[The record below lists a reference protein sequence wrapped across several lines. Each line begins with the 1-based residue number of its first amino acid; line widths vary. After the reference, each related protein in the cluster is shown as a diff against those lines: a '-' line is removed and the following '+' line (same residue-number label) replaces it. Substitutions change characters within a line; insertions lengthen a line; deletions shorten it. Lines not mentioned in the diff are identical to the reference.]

1 MTMKDVAAQYSVI
14 LTNEQTNEF
23 NTLIKDFVDIAN
35 DPVYYRLTTLIA
47 LTRNKTIKL
56 FCCN

>member
-1 MTMKDVAAQYSVI
+1 MKDVAAQYSVI

-23 NTLIKDFVDIAN
+23 NNLIKDFVDIAN